1 MLYDSRLKIHVS
13 ETGQQLTLS
22 STVSSLPQNKQ
33 QYLLLLAFLLS
44 WESLCNVALVAFT
57 KLENQKGR

>member
-1 MLYDSRLKIHVS
+1 MAQKYTVAFLYWP
-13 ETGQQLTLS
+13 TQQLAMYS
-22 STVSSLPQNKQ
+22 KVSSLPQNKQ
-33 QYLLLLAFLLS
+33 WYLILLAFLLS